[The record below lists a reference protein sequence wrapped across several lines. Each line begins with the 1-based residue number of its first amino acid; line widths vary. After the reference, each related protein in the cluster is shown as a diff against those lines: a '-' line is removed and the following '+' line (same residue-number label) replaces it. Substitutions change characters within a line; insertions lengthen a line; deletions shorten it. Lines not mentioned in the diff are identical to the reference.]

1 MQLNFA
7 CVCPRKP
14 ETKNGIYLYK
24 ETKANLHVQFCG
36 CTWRFAFIKKSGF
49 RRFCKSNGMVND
61 TQNLLNL

>member
-49 RRFCKSNGMVND
+49 KVRIQ
-61 TQNLLNL
+61 TLL